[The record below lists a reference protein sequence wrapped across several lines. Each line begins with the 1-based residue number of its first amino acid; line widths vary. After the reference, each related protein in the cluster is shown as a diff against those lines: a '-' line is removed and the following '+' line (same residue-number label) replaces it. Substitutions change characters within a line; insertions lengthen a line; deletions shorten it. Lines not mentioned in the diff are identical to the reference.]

1 MNANASVSRQAEIN
15 EWQYN
20 SKLEML
26 FISQIA
32 FMGLSFII
40 ALYAIAY
47 MGIFGFGIVHYSAII
62 ISIVLFAVILTRYLY
77 NRDSR
82 DKRYWNR
89 KVFSGDYSKPSTIP
103 ASASAALA
111 ANRKLCK
118 RVYS

>member
-1 MNANASVSRQAEIN
+1 MNANASVSRQTEIN

-26 FISQIA
+26 FISQLA

-47 MGIFGFGIVHYSAII
+47 TGVFGFGIVHYSAII
-62 ISIVLFAVILTRYLY
+62 ISIILLAVIVSRYLY

-89 KVFSGDYSKPSTIP
+89 KVFSGDYSKPSTVSP
-103 ASASAALA
+103 SANAALT
-111 ANRKLCK
+111 ANRKMCR

>member
-1 MNANASVSRQAEIN
+1 MNANASISRQAEIN

-40 ALYAIAY
+40 IMYSLSYL
-47 MGIFGFGIVHYSAII
+47 GLFSLGIVHYSAII
-62 ISIVLFAVILTRYLY
+62 IVVVLFSVTLTRYLY
-77 NRDSR
+77 NRSTR

-89 KVFSGDYSKPSTIP
+89 KVFSGDYSKPSTLP
-103 ASASAALA
+103 PSATASLTAS
-111 ANRKLCK
+111 RKMCK
-118 RVYS
+118 RIYT